1 MDTAMVVDLGR
12 ESLYVAVLIAA
23 PMLGIALAVGLLI
36 GIVQAA
42 TSINEMTLSFIPK
55 LAALVIVLMVLGSWQ
70 ISVLVDGAT
79 KAEKYNETVMLNI
92 SQGKKAPAAPTTNEY
107 MKLVS
112 SSGEVWSYL
121 PEEYAQLVFKYGMQ
135 YQSVEITGP
144 KAIDCVQKISNAV
157 AIELKLDKPLIA
169 LEFLREQLT
178 AEGVDVDGEIA
189 ALAGGGDDDL

>member
-1 MDTAMVVDLGR
+1 M
-12 ESLYVAVLIAA
+12 
-23 PMLGIALAVGLLI
+23 ALFGPSDKELKQDARKEYDKAVGLKGDTRKEHAYRMRI
-36 GIVQAA
+36 GLRAR
-42 TSINEMTLSFIPK
+42 SHMDK
-55 LAALVIVLMVLGSWQ
+55 LF
-70 ISVLVDGAT
+70 VDGAA

-92 SQGKKAPAAPTTNEY
+92 SQGKKAPAEPTTSEY

-112 SSGEVWSYL
+112 ASGEVWSYL

-157 AIELKLDKPLIA
+157 AIELKLDKPLVA
-169 LEFLREQLT
+169 LEFLREQLA

-189 ALAGGGDDDL
+189 ALAGDGDDHL

>member
-1 MDTAMVVDLGR
+1 MALFGPSDKDLKQDAR
-12 ESLYVAVLIAA
+12 KDYDK
-23 PMLGIALAVGLLI
+23 AVGLKGDTRKEHAYRMRI
-36 GIVQAA
+36 GLRARSHID
-42 TSINEMTLSFIPK
+42 K
-55 LAALVIVLMVLGSWQ
+55 LF
-70 ISVLVDGAT
+70 VDGAK

-112 SSGEVWSYL
+112 ASGEVWSYL

-135 YQSVEITGP
+135 YQSVAITGP
-144 KAIDCVQKISNAV
+144 KAINCVQKVSDAV

-189 ALAGGGDDDL
+189 AMADDGDGDDNL

>member
-1 MDTAMVVDLGR
+1 MALFGPSDKDLKQDAR
-12 ESLYVAVLIAA
+12 KAYDQ
-23 PMLGIALAVGLLI
+23 AVGLKGDTRKEHAYRMRI
-36 GIVQAA
+36 GLRARSHID
-42 TSINEMTLSFIPK
+42 K
-55 LAALVIVLMVLGSWQ
+55 LF
-70 ISVLVDGAT
+70 VDGAK

-112 SSGEVWSYL
+112 ASGVVWSYL

-135 YQSVEITGP
+135 YQSVAITGL
-144 KAIDCVQKISNAV
+144 KAIDCVQKVSNAV

-169 LEFLREQLT
+169 LEFLREQMI

-189 ALAGGGDDDL
+189 AMADDDDDDDDDNL

>member
-1 MDTAMVVDLGR
+1 MALFGPSDKDLKQDAR
-12 ESLYVAVLIAA
+12 KAYDQ
-23 PMLGIALAVGLLI
+23 AVGLKGDTRKEHAYRMRI
-36 GIVQAA
+36 GLRARSHID
-42 TSINEMTLSFIPK
+42 K
-55 LAALVIVLMVLGSWQ
+55 LF
-70 ISVLVDGAT
+70 VDGAK

-112 SSGEVWSYL
+112 ASGVVWSYL

-135 YQSVEITGP
+135 YQSVAITGP
-144 KAIDCVQKISNAV
+144 KAIDCVQKVSNAV

-169 LEFLREQLT
+169 LEFLREQMT

-189 ALAGGGDDDL
+189 AMADDDDDDDNL

>member
-1 MDTAMVVDLGR
+1 MALFGPSDKDLKQDAR
-12 ESLYVAVLIAA
+12 KEYDK
-23 PMLGIALAVGLLI
+23 AVGLKGDTRKEHAYRMRI
-36 GIVQAA
+36 GLRARSHIDK
-42 TSINEMTLSFIPK
+42 LFI
-55 LAALVIVLMVLGSWQ
+55 
-70 ISVLVDGAT
+70 DGAK

-112 SSGEVWSYL
+112 ASGEVWSYL

-135 YQSVEITGP
+135 YQSVAITGP
-144 KAIDCVQKISNAV
+144 KAIHCVQKVSNAV

-189 ALAGGGDDDL
+189 AMADDGDGDDNL

>member
-1 MDTAMVVDLGR
+1 M
-12 ESLYVAVLIAA
+12 
-23 PMLGIALAVGLLI
+23 ALFGPSDKNLKLDARKEYDKAVGLKGDTRKEHAYRMRI
-36 GIVQAA
+36 GLRARSHID
-42 TSINEMTLSFIPK
+42 K
-55 LAALVIVLMVLGSWQ
+55 LF
-70 ISVLVDGAT
+70 VDGAK

-92 SQGKKAPAAPTTNEY
+92 SQGKKAPAVPTTNEY

-112 SSGEVWSYL
+112 ASGEVWSYL

-144 KAIDCVQKISNAV
+144 KAIDYVQKVSNAV

-189 ALAGGGDDDL
+189 ALADDGDDNL

>member
-1 MDTAMVVDLGR
+1 MALFGPSDKDLKQDAR
-12 ESLYVAVLIAA
+12 KAYDQ
-23 PMLGIALAVGLLI
+23 AVGLKGDTRKEHAYRMRI
-36 GIVQAA
+36 GLRARSHID
-42 TSINEMTLSFIPK
+42 K
-55 LAALVIVLMVLGSWQ
+55 LF
-70 ISVLVDGAT
+70 VDGAK

-112 SSGEVWSYL
+112 ASGLVWSYL

-135 YQSVEITGP
+135 YQSVAITGL
-144 KAIDCVQKISNAV
+144 KAIDCVQKVSNAV

-169 LEFLREQLT
+169 LEFLREQMI

-189 ALAGGGDDDL
+189 AMADDDDDDDNL

>member
-1 MDTAMVVDLGR
+1 MALFGPSDKDLKQDAR
-12 ESLYVAVLIAA
+12 KAYDQ
-23 PMLGIALAVGLLI
+23 AVGLKGDTRKEHAYRMRI
-36 GIVQAA
+36 GLRARSHID
-42 TSINEMTLSFIPK
+42 K
-55 LAALVIVLMVLGSWQ
+55 LF
-70 ISVLVDGAT
+70 VDGAK

-112 SSGEVWSYL
+112 ASGLVWSYL

-135 YQSVEITGP
+135 YQSVAITGP
-144 KAIDCVQKISNAV
+144 KAIDCVQKVSNAV

-169 LEFLREQLT
+169 LEFLRDQMT

-189 ALAGGGDDDL
+189 AMADDDDDDD

>member
-1 MDTAMVVDLGR
+1 MVLFGPSDKDLKQDAR
-12 ESLYVAVLIAA
+12 KAYDQ
-23 PMLGIALAVGLLI
+23 AVGLKGDTRKEHAYRMRI
-36 GIVQAA
+36 GLRARSHID
-42 TSINEMTLSFIPK
+42 K
-55 LAALVIVLMVLGSWQ
+55 LF
-70 ISVLVDGAT
+70 VDGAK

-112 SSGEVWSYL
+112 ASGVVWSYL

-135 YQSVEITGP
+135 YQSVAITGL
-144 KAIDCVQKISNAV
+144 KAIDCVQKVSNAV

-169 LEFLREQLT
+169 LEFLRDQMA

-189 ALAGGGDDDL
+189 AMADDDDL

>member
-1 MDTAMVVDLGR
+1 MALFGPSDKDLKQDAR
-12 ESLYVAVLIAA
+12 KAYDQ
-23 PMLGIALAVGLLI
+23 AVGLKGDTRKEHAYRMRI
-36 GIVQAA
+36 GLRARSHID
-42 TSINEMTLSFIPK
+42 K
-55 LAALVIVLMVLGSWQ
+55 LF
-70 ISVLVDGAT
+70 VDGAK

-112 SSGEVWSYL
+112 ASGVVWSYL

-135 YQSVEITGP
+135 YQSVAITGL
-144 KAIDCVQKISNAV
+144 KAIDCVQKVSNAV

-169 LEFLREQLT
+169 LEFLRDQMT

-189 ALAGGGDDDL
+189 AMADDDDDNL

>member
-1 MDTAMVVDLGR
+1 MALFGPSDKDLKQDAR
-12 ESLYVAVLIAA
+12 KDYDK
-23 PMLGIALAVGLLI
+23 AVGLKGDTRKEHAYRMRI
-36 GIVQAA
+36 GLRARSHID
-42 TSINEMTLSFIPK
+42 K
-55 LAALVIVLMVLGSWQ
+55 LF
-70 ISVLVDGAT
+70 VDGAK

-112 SSGEVWSYL
+112 ASGEVWSYL

-135 YQSVEITGP
+135 YQSVAITGP
-144 KAIDCVQKISNAV
+144 KAISCVQKVSDAV

-189 ALAGGGDDDL
+189 AMADDGDGDDNL

>member
-1 MDTAMVVDLGR
+1 MALFGPSDKDLKQDAR
-12 ESLYVAVLIAA
+12 KAYDQ
-23 PMLGIALAVGLLI
+23 AVGLKGDTRKEHAYRMRI
-36 GIVQAA
+36 GLRARSHID
-42 TSINEMTLSFIPK
+42 K
-55 LAALVIVLMVLGSWQ
+55 LF
-70 ISVLVDGAT
+70 VDGAK

-112 SSGEVWSYL
+112 ASGVVWSYL

-135 YQSVEITGP
+135 YQSVAITGL
-144 KAIDCVQKISNAV
+144 KAIDCVQKVSNAV

-169 LEFLREQLT
+169 LEFLRDQMT

-189 ALAGGGDDDL
+189 AMADDDDDDDDDNL

>member
-1 MDTAMVVDLGR
+1 MALFGPSDKDLKQDAR
-12 ESLYVAVLIAA
+12 KDYDK
-23 PMLGIALAVGLLI
+23 AVGLKGDTRKEHAYRMRI
-36 GIVQAA
+36 GLRARSHID
-42 TSINEMTLSFIPK
+42 K
-55 LAALVIVLMVLGSWQ
+55 LF
-70 ISVLVDGAT
+70 VDGAK

-112 SSGEVWSYL
+112 ASGEVWSYL

-135 YQSVEITGP
+135 YQSVAITGP
-144 KAIDCVQKISNAV
+144 KAISCVQKVSDAV

-189 ALAGGGDDDL
+189 AMADDGDDNL

>member
-1 MDTAMVVDLGR
+1 M
-12 ESLYVAVLIAA
+12 
-23 PMLGIALAVGLLI
+23 ALFGPSDKELKQDARKEYDKAVGLKGDTRKEHAYRMRI
-36 GIVQAA
+36 GLRAR
-42 TSINEMTLSFIPK
+42 SHMDK
-55 LAALVIVLMVLGSWQ
+55 LF
-70 ISVLVDGAT
+70 VDGAT

-112 SSGEVWSYL
+112 ASGEVWSYL

-189 ALAGGGDDDL
+189 ALADDGDENL

>member
-1 MDTAMVVDLGR
+1 MALFGPSDKDLKQDAR
-12 ESLYVAVLIAA
+12 KAYDQ
-23 PMLGIALAVGLLI
+23 AVGLKGDTRKEHAYRMRI
-36 GIVQAA
+36 GLRARSHID
-42 TSINEMTLSFIPK
+42 K
-55 LAALVIVLMVLGSWQ
+55 LF
-70 ISVLVDGAT
+70 VDGAK

-112 SSGEVWSYL
+112 ASGLVWSYL

-135 YQSVEITGP
+135 YQSVAITGL
-144 KAIDCVQKISNAV
+144 KAIDCVQKVSNAV

-169 LEFLREQLT
+169 LEFLREQMT

-189 ALAGGGDDDL
+189 AMADDDDDNDNL

>member
-1 MDTAMVVDLGR
+1 MALFGPSDK
-12 ESLYVAVLIAA
+12 VLKQDARKEYDK
-23 PMLGIALAVGLLI
+23 AVGLKGDTRKEHAYRMRI
-36 GIVQAA
+36 GLRARSHID
-42 TSINEMTLSFIPK
+42 K
-55 LAALVIVLMVLGSWQ
+55 LF
-70 ISVLVDGAT
+70 VDGA
-79 KAEKYNETVMLNI
+79 KKKEKYNETVMLNI

-112 SSGEVWSYL
+112 ASGEVWSYI

-144 KAIDCVQKISNAV
+144 KAIDCVQKVSNAV

-189 ALAGGGDDDL
+189 ALADDGDDNL

>member
-1 MDTAMVVDLGR
+1 MPLFGPSDKDLKQDAR
-12 ESLYVAVLIAA
+12 KEYEK
-23 PMLGIALAVGLLI
+23 AVGLKGDTRKEHAYRMRI
-36 GIVQAA
+36 GLRTRSHID
-42 TSINEMTLSFIPK
+42 K
-55 LAALVIVLMVLGSWQ
+55 LF
-70 ISVLVDGAT
+70 VDGAK

-112 SSGEVWSYL
+112 ASGEVWSYL

-135 YQSVEITGP
+135 YQSVAITGP
-144 KAIDCVQKISNAV
+144 KAIDCVQKVSNAV

-189 ALAGGGDDDL
+189 AMADDDDNDNDDNL

>member
-1 MDTAMVVDLGR
+1 MALFGPSDKDLKQDAR
-12 ESLYVAVLIAA
+12 KAYDQ
-23 PMLGIALAVGLLI
+23 AVGLKGDTRKEHAYRMRI
-36 GIVQAA
+36 GLRARSHID
-42 TSINEMTLSFIPK
+42 K
-55 LAALVIVLMVLGSWQ
+55 LF
-70 ISVLVDGAT
+70 VDGAK

-112 SSGEVWSYL
+112 ASGVVWSYL

-135 YQSVEITGP
+135 YQSVAITGL
-144 KAIDCVQKISNAV
+144 KAIDCVQKVSNAV

-189 ALAGGGDDDL
+189 AMADDDDDDDNL